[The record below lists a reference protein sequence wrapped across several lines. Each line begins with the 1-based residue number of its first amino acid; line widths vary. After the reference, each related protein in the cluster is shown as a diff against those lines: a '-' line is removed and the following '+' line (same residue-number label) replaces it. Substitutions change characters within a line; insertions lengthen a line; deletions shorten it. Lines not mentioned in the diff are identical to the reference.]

1 MRNVHPQKGERTMR
15 VSRLALVGLAGLG
28 FALALAGPANAATAG
43 ASGADVVPAGTTTT
57 LVLTAERPAGSDEP
71 QTQASKRREW
81 KGGAA
86 YDLDSGEWRAYV
98 TDGKQTA
105 VFGSYDSREEAEAN
119 GQAQADAM
127 NGKFVDAPECIP
139 PILC

>member
-1 MRNVHPQKGERTMR
+1 MRG
-15 VSRLALVGLAGLG
+15 SRLALVGLAGLG
-28 FALALAGPANAATAG
+28 FAVAFAGPANAATTSAD
-43 ASGADVVPAGTTTT
+43 GADLTPAGTTTT
-57 LVLTAERPAGSDEP
+57 QVLTAGSPAGSDEP
-71 QTQASKRREW
+71 ETQASKKREW

-86 YDLDSGEWRAYV
+86 KDLDSGKWRAYV

-105 VFGSYDSREEAEAN
+105 VFGSYDTREEAERN

-127 NGKFVDAPECIP
+127 NGKFVDAPECVP